1 MSSESVIIIQIAI
14 NGMLM
19 LRDSF
24 DINKGLL

>member
-19 LRDSF
+19 LRGSF